1 MGPIPAVF
9 MRGGTSKG
17 VFLHE
22 RDLPP
27 AGAARDDLLLR
38 IMGSPDPYGRQL
50 DGMGGGISSLSKVI
64 VVRRAADAEAE
75 IEYIHGQVSV
85 DQGVVDWSANCGN
98 LSGAVGPFAID
109 EGLVQAQA
117 GADGLAVVRLRNLN
131 TGTLI
136 QARVPVRDGR
146 HATVGDFPLAGVAG
160 TGARVALDYLRP
172 GAGGTAT
179 LFPTGRVVDELVLAD
194 GRRFEATLA
203 MAAMPM
209 VWLRASDVGVD
220 AAARPEAIE
229 GDAGA
234 MALLDAL
241 RRAGAVAMGLAERC
255 ESARLASPKVGVVA
269 PVRDAVALDGRRVA
283 AGEADLL
290 ARVVSMERLHRAI
303 PLTGAMCL
311 AACALAEGTVPRGC
325 LRPGA
330 AAAGVRVSTPS
341 GVVTVDAVL
350 ADGVPPG
357 VERVTTYS
365 TARRLFDGRV
375 WPRMH

>member
-1 MGPIPAVF
+1 MGPVPAVF

-27 AGAARDDLLLR
+27 AGAARDALLLR

-64 VVRRAADAEAE
+64 VVRTAREAGAE

-85 DQGVVDWSANCGN
+85 DQAVVDWSANCGN

-109 EGLVQAQA
+109 EGLVAARA
-117 GADGLAVVRLRNLN
+117 GTDGLAVVRLRNLN
-131 TGTLI
+131 SGTLI
-136 QARVPVRDGR
+136 QARVPVREGR
-146 HATVGDFPLAGVAG
+146 HDPVGDFAVAGVAG

-172 GAGGTAT
+172 GLGGTAT
-179 LFPTGRVVDELVLAD
+179 LFPTGAVREVLEVG
-194 GRRFEATLA
+194 GRRFAATLA
-203 MAAMPM
+203 AAAMPM
-209 VWLRASDVGVD
+209 VWLLAEEVGVD

-229 GDAGA
+229 ADEAA
-234 MALLDAL
+234 MVLLDAL
-241 RRAGAVAMGLAERC
+241 RRAGAVRMGLAPD
-255 ESARLASPKVGVVA
+255 AAAAKLASPKVGVVA
-269 PVRDAVALDGRRVA
+269 APRAAVALDGRPIA

-290 ARVVSMERLHRAI
+290 ARVVSMERVHRAI

-311 AACALAEGTVPRGC
+311 AAAVLAEGSVPHDC
-325 LRPGA
+325 AGA
-330 AAAGVRVSTPS
+330 APSRGVRVSTPS
-341 GVVTVDAVL
+341 GVVTVDAL
-350 ADGVPPG
+350 LGPGTPPV

-375 WPRMH
+375 WP